1 MLLKSSLALSLALGL
16 VAAGTLSATAQTAT
30 EAWRLGGFKTPESV
44 IFDKANN
51 RLIIDNI
58 GAFGPDGGTDGY
70 LSIVSPEGQLVTE
83 QWVTGLTDPKGM
95 AIVGDSLFVADTTG
109 LVEIKLS
116 DGSIVATHPLE
127 GAVLANDVTA
137 DGSVVY
143 VSDTFGQAIFRV
155 EGGKAEKW
163 LTDEKLL
170 SPNGLFVDGGQLL
183 VGGLGA
189 GIKEDFTVTTKGGLL
204 SVDPATKA
212 ITPSAG
218 ATELSMTDGVAK
230 VGNAIIFDD
239 NPSGTIYS
247 YADGKAT
254 PIITLVAGAADL
266 WAEGNMVYVPLMQTG
281 ELVALK
287 VE

>member
-1 MLLKSSLALSLALGL
+1 MLLKLSLALGL
-16 VAAGTLSATAQTAT
+16 VAAGTLSAAAQTAT

-83 QWVTGLTDPKGM
+83 QWVTGLSDPKGM
-95 AIVGDSLFVADTTG
+95 AIIGDSLFVADTTG

-116 DGSIVATHPLE
+116 DGSIVTTHPLE
-127 GAVLANDVTA
+127 GAMMANDVAT
-137 DGSVVY
+137 DGSVIY
-143 VSDTFGQAIFRV
+143 VSDTFGQAIFKV

-163 LTDEKLL
+163 LTEEKLL
-170 SPNGLFVDGGQLL
+170 SPNGLFIDGGQLL

-189 GIKEDFTVTTKGGLL
+189 GLKEDFSVTTKGGLL
-204 SVDPATKA
+204 SVDPGTKA
-212 ITPSAG
+212 ITPSVG

-230 VGNAIIFDD
+230 VGNSIIFDD

-254 PIITLVAGAADL
+254 PIITVGAGSADL
-266 WAEGNMVYVPLMQTG
+266 WAEGNIVYVPLMQTG

>member
-1 MLLKSSLALSLALGL
+1 MLLKLSLALGL
-16 VAAGTLSATAQTAT
+16 SLGFLVAGTLSASAQTAT

-70 LSIVSPEGQLVTE
+70 LSIVSPEGKLVTE
-83 QWVTGLTDPKGM
+83 QWVTGLSDPKGM
-95 AIVGDSLFVADTTG
+95 AIIGDSLFVADTTG
-109 LVEIKLS
+109 LVEVKLS

-127 GAVLANDVTA
+127 GAMMANDVAT
-137 DGSVVY
+137 DGTVIY
-143 VSDTFGQAIFRV
+143 VSDTFGQAIYRV

-163 LTDEKLL
+163 LADEKLM
-170 SPNGLFVDGGQLL
+170 SPNGLFIDGGQLL
-183 VGGLGA
+183 VGGLGS
-189 GIKEDFTVTTKGGLL
+189 GLKEDFSVTTKGGLL

-212 ITPSAG
+212 LTPSAG

-230 VGNAIIFDD
+230 VGDAIIFDD
-239 NPSGTIYS
+239 NPSGTIYR

-254 PIITLVAGAADL
+254 PIATLVAGAADL
-266 WAEGNMVYVPLMQTG
+266 WAEGNMLYVPLMQTG

-287 VE
+287 LE